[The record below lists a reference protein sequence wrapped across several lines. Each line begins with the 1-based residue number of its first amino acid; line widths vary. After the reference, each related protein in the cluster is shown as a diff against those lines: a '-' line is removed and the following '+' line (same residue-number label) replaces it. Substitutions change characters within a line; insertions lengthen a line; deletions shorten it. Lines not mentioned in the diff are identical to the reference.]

1 MHACGHDNHMAML
14 LGAAHILLEKKDE
27 LKGKVKFLLQS
38 GEEMACGA
46 KYYVDHHILDGV
58 DAIFGQHIWGTL
70 DAPYVCVASGNRMA
84 SCDNFT
90 IRVKGLQSHGSGS
103 SGRTRR
109 HRRRFRD
116 SHGAADLR

>member
-1 MHACGHDNHMAML
+1 MAML

-70 DAPYVCVASGNRMA
+70 DAPMSALLPAIAWA

-90 IRVKGLQSHGSGS
+90 IRVKGLQCPRLRLL
-103 SGRTRR
+103 GRTQTPSSPLPR
-109 HRRRFRD
+109 
-116 SHGAADLR
+116 